1 MKTVVITGASS
12 GIGLCLAQQYLAQG
26 DKVIGVCRKVT
37 PELSN
42 LDVTVIDG
50 IDVTDESALQSLGQ
64 QLANEKIDVLINN
77 AGMFANEH
85 FGDIDFEQINKQ
97 LQVNAIAPLR
107 VTELLRPYL
116 NSSAKL
122 AFITSR
128 MGSIA
133 DNGSGAYY
141 GYRMSKAALNAGAVS
156 LARDLQDD
164 GIAVAIL
171 HPGMVQTKMIG
182 FAGDVSPETAAER
195 LKQRI
200 DELTLNTS
208 GTFWHANGEVLPW

>member
-77 AGMFANEH
+77 AGMFANEQ

-116 NSSAKL
+116 NASAKL

-200 DELTLNTS
+200 DELTLDTS